1 MTRKILLFTSDK
13 IGEGELGQKVEA
25 GFIGALLKMPADLLP
40 SKIIFLNRGVLLST
54 QNSLIDN
61 AETIRALEEL
71 EKLGVE
77 VLSCQ
82 TCLEH
87 FKVLDKV
94 LVGKVSNALE
104 ILPDLLG
111 SAGVISF

>member
-1 MTRKILLFTSDK
+1 MENKIMVFTSDK
-13 IGEGELGQKVEA
+13 IGEGELGQKVSA
-25 GFIGALLKMPADLLP
+25 GFMGALLKVSADLLP

-54 QNSLIDN
+54 QNSLLEN
-61 AETIRALEEL
+61 AEVIHALQEL

-77 VLSCQ
+77 ILSCQ

-87 FKVLDKV
+87 FHVLDQV

-104 ILPDLLG
+104 ILPVLLS
-111 SAGVISF
+111 SAGVVSF